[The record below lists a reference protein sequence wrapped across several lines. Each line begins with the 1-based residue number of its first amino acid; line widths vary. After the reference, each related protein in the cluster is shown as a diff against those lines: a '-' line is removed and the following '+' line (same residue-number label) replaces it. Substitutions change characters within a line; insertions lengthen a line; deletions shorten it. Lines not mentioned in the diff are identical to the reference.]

1 MTGSHR
7 LTTAHELLQ
16 TGNIEKALQQMLP
29 NTKAAELLA
38 QFTSAQRELN
48 FGKIDYKEFEKVQ
61 NRVLA
66 AAMKLT

>member
-1 MTGSHR
+1 
-7 LTTAHELLQ
+7 
-16 TGNIEKALQQMLP
+16 MLP